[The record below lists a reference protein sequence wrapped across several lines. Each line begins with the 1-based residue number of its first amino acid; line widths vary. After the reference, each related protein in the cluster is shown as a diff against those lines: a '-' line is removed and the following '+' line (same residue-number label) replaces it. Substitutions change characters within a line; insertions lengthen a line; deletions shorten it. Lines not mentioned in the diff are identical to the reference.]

1 MSISYF
7 YCFWNKDCKIDI
19 LFWGSVGK
27 WLRNYIHIEFLYL
40 QKIPVLLW
48 KYTSLVL
55 IICFLRR
62 FNFFPVAWGELS
74 LSSKN
79 ECCDNFPQP
88 WAKRSQFS
96 ENWLTVLQRKEIC
109 SYLKSNS
116 KWTKI
121 TQVEARWYN
130 ASHFLSALR
139 ICSNN
144 TLSSFLSEQ
153 QRYWLQFLS
162 AWDVEWKDQRVV
174 IISLHSGKKIL
185 DFQTPAFAAVFD
197 YYCFALYSQSNQN
210 IKSKPLLRQ
219 TVSRVLTGLDPQEH
233 CGCISCGGSLCIPLV
248 PGASGHL
255 HCWLHSL
262 PSSSQKYSWQ
272 TQSQLSQVTCAPLTL
287 VLTGALL
294 PVFRLFTRDTSDT
307 SRMSKVEPPIFPS
320 SIMAKNTG
328 KSSPN
333 HFLELWQLNN

>member
-1 MSISYF
+1 M
-7 YCFWNKDCKIDI
+7 
-19 LFWGSVGK
+19 
-27 WLRNYIHIEFLYL
+27 
-40 QKIPVLLW
+40 W

-62 FNFFPVAWGELS
+62 FNFFPGAWGELS

-88 WAKRSQFS
+88 WAKWSQFS

-130 ASHFLSALR
+130 VSHFLSALR
-139 ICSNN
+139 ICSNS

-153 QRYWLQFLS
+153 QHFWLQFLS

-185 DFQTPAFAAVFD
+185 DVQTPAFAAVFD
-197 YYCFALYSQSNQN
+197 YYCFVLYSQSNQN
-210 IKSKPLLRQ
+210 IKSKPFLTRQ
-219 TVSRVLTGLDPQEH
+219 SPESWQGWTHRSTMDAFLVGDLCASPLSLEPQSICTADFTLCPHLVRNTCDEHRVSSAKSRVH
-233 CGCISCGGSLCIPLV
+233 
-248 PGASGHL
+248 H
-255 HCWLHSL
+255 WL
-262 PSSSQKYSWQ
+262 
-272 TQSQLSQVTCAPLTL
+272 
-287 VLTGALL
+287 
-294 PVFRLFTRDTSDT
+294 
-307 SRMSKVEPPIFPS
+307 
-320 SIMAKNTG
+320 
-328 KSSPN
+328 
-333 HFLELWQLNN
+333 